1 MYQFTKNSEYL
12 FFKILTYDSLLNFTS
27 NNLFRDYLKTSSY
40 SIMRNPNGNLLVK
53 KIYNLTNLYITYIR
67 TNIWEIKYI
76 SNSGF
81 LFLNKNL
88 NLKRKYLLYKKIFI
102 YNKKGNIIPGVL
114 IPNKRKNRNLRNLKI
129 KIDIGTQDLK
139 EVYSL
144 GINLGDKVG
153 FQEDFSI
160 FNKKYLLSNE
170 ITNKIGLFILWE
182 IRNYFKT
189 NRNFLNFLLRKY
201 NITKLYL
208 MNYLVKLSV
217 LINNTLKLIDIF
229 LKTTLGREVISF
241 CQRNN
246 INIKILTKNK
256 LTYYIINVNIKYFQ
270 SPIEM
275 ILKSEIEKIINLIIF
290 VVILNDHVQ
299 NV

>member
-1 MYQFTKNSEYL
+1 MYKFTQNSEYL
-12 FFKILTYDSLLNFTS
+12 FFKILNYDSLLTS
-27 NNLFRDYLKTSSY
+27 NNLFIDYLKTSSY
-40 SIMRNPNGNLLVK
+40 YIMINTNGNILGK
-53 KIYNLTNLYITYIR
+53 NINYNLTSLYITYIR

-88 NLKRKYLLYKKIFI
+88 KRKYLLYKKIFI
-102 YNKKGNIIPGVL
+102 SNKKGNIIPGVL
-114 IPNKRKNRNLRNLKI
+114 IPNKNRNM

-153 FQEDFSI
+153 LQEDFSI

-182 IRNYFKT
+182 IIKT
-189 NRNFLNFLLRKY
+189 NINFIIIKSK
-201 NITKLYL
+201 ITKLYL
-208 MNYLVKLSV
+208 MNYLVKLSF
-217 LINNTLKLIDIF
+217 LINNTLKILDVF
-229 LKTTLGREVISF
+229 LKKTLGKEVISF
-241 CQRNN
+241 CKRNN
-246 INIKILTKNK
+246 LNIKIFKK
-256 LTYYIINVNIKYFQ
+256 KKFIYYIINVNIKYLQ

-275 ILKSEIEKIINLIIF
+275 ILKSEIEKIINLIIW
-290 VVILNDHVQ
+290 VIK

>member
-12 FFKILTYDSLLNFTS
+12 FFKILNYDSLLNFTS

-40 SIMRNPNGNLLVK
+40 SILRNTNGNLLVK
-53 KIYNLTNLYITYIR
+53 KTNYNLTTNIYITYLR

-81 LFLNKNL
+81 IFINNL
-88 NLKRKYLLYKKIFI
+88 NLKRKSLFYKKVFI
-102 YNKKGNIIPGVL
+102 YNNKGNIIPGVL
-114 IPNKRKNRNLRNLKI
+114 IPNNRNL

-139 EVYSL
+139 EVYAL

-153 FQEDFSI
+153 LQEDFSI

-182 IRNYFKT
+182 IINYNLKT
-189 NRNFLNFLLRKY
+189 NLNFILRKY
-201 NITKLYL
+201 KITKKLYL
-208 MNYLVKLSV
+208 MNYLVKLSF
-217 LINNTLKLIDIF
+217 LINNTLKIIDVFIKKT
-229 LKTTLGREVISF
+229 LKGKELISF

-246 INIKILTKNK
+246 INILTKTK
-256 LTYYIINVNIKYFQ
+256 FFKFTYYILNVNIKYFQ

-290 VVILNDHVQ
+290 VVNDQ
-299 NV
+299 NIKRKNV

>member
-1 MYQFTKNSEYL
+1 MYQFTKKSEYL
-12 FFKILTYDSLLNFTS
+12 FFKILNYDSLLNLTS
-27 NNLFRDYLKTSSY
+27 NNLFRDYLNQSSY
-40 SIMRNPNGNLLVK
+40 SLLRNTNGNLLVK
-53 KIYNLTNLYITYIR
+53 NINYNLTNLYITYIR
-67 TNIWEIKYI
+67 SNIWEIKYI

-81 LFLNKNL
+81 LFINKNL

-114 IPNKRKNRNLRNLKI
+114 IPNKRKNLRNLRNLKI
-129 KIDIGTQDLK
+129 KIDIGTQDFK

-153 FQEDFSI
+153 LQEDFSI

-182 IRNYFKT
+182 ILNYNFKT
-189 NRNFLNFLLRKY
+189 NLNFLLIKY

-208 MNYLVKLSV
+208 MNYLVKLSF
-217 LINNTLKLIDIF
+217 LINNTLKILEVFITKI
-229 LKTTLGREVISF
+229 LGREVISF

-256 LTYYIINVNIKYFQ
+256 LTYYILNVKIKYFQ

-290 VVILNDHVQ
+290 VVRLNIKKKC
-299 NV
+299 